1 MSSGLQVCCAAS
13 FGHVCG
19 ANDWHASPVS
29 SHDVSSVTL
38 DTSACTGQAHVV
50 AAVRYAWSESPCDFM
65 KCAVY
70 SRDNDLPGPPFI
82 EHAPF
87 QTRSDII
94 WKSGL
99 MASVI
104 TLTLLGG

>member
-1 MSSGLQVCCAAS
+1 MDMLATTLIYMLKKIRYLIESISTLLQVCCAVS

-19 ANDWHASPVS
+19 SNEWRAALVS

-38 DTSACTGQAHVV
+38 DTSACTGQTHVV
-50 AAVRYAWSESPCDFM
+50 AAVRYAWSESPCDLL

-87 QTRSDII
+87 H
-94 WKSGL
+94 
-99 MASVI
+99 
-104 TLTLLGG
+104 